1 MDIVD
6 AQVHA
11 NVLGTE
17 TTLAIMDAIGV
28 QAVLFDEYLAPD
40 GKGGLLPGYPM
51 ANGVLRPVGPSA
63 EAAAM
68 AHPERFGFLMRLEPR
83 DPGIE
88 HWIETLAAS
97 PGLKAL
103 RTVTF
108 TAEEG
113 AVFESGGFDRLLKAA
128 HAHQLP
134 VFVTCPRRVPHLVQ
148 YAEKFPDMRFIIDHC
163 GVPFDARRGEATLD
177 DTVAMAR
184 YPNVALKWAH
194 APSFLS
200 VEPYPL
206 PDLEPKLRRAVDAF
220 GPERVMWASDYTVSR
235 RRQNW
240 GESLFGI
247 RHSPSLSE
255 GDKEWILGR
264 TARTLLRWPAPGQP
278 PRLDALHPH
287 RLGPKE

>member
-6 AQVHA
+6 AQVHS

-17 TTLAIMDAIGV
+17 ATLAIMDAIGI
-28 QAVLFDEYLAPD
+28 QAVLVDEYLAPD

-51 ANGVLRPVGPSA
+51 ANGVLRPVGPNA

-68 AHPERFGFLMRLEPR
+68 RYPERFGFLMRLEPL

-88 HWIETLAAS
+88 AWIETLAAS
-97 PGLKAL
+97 PHLKAL

-108 TAEEG
+108 SPAEGE
-113 AVFESGGFDRLLKAA
+113 VFESGGFDRLLKAA
-128 HAHQLP
+128 RAHSLP
-134 VFVTCPRRVPHLVQ
+134 VFVTCPRRVPHLAQ
-148 YAEKFPDMRFIIDHC
+148 YLEKFPDIQFIVDHC
-163 GVPFDARRGEATLD
+163 GVPFDAPRGEASLD
-177 DTVAMAR
+177 DVVAIAS
-184 YPNVALKWAH
+184 YKNVAFKWAH

-200 VEPYPL
+200 VQPYPF
-206 PDLEPKLRRAVDAF
+206 PDLEPKLRRVVDAF

-255 GDKEWILGR
+255 GDKEWVLGR
-264 TARTLLRWPAPGQP
+264 TARTLLRWPAPEKP
-278 PRLDALHPH
+278 LRLDALHPH